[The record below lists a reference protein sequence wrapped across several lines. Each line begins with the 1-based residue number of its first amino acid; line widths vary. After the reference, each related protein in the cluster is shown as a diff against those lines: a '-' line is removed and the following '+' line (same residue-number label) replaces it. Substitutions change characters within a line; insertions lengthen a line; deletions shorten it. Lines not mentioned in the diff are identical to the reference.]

1 MQDVETLKFII
12 QLVLGVLLAP
22 FAAVMWF
29 MMRKLI
35 ADVIKLEKA
44 LSDLQL
50 HMALHYV
57 LRPDHDKD
65 IETQKGDFIKAL
77 EAQKQDFDR
86 SLQNQKE
93 YFDKSFDAVFKKLD
107 RIEDWARPRAPNQPT
122 KEE

>member
-29 MMRKLI
+29 LMRKLI

-44 LSDLQL
+44 LSDMQL

-57 LRPDHDKD
+57 LKPDHDKELD
-65 IETQKGDFIKAL
+65 AQRVEFVKAL
-77 EAQKQDFDR
+77 EVQKQDFDK
-86 SLQNQKE
+86 SLKNQKE

-107 RIEDWARPRAPNQPT
+107 RIEDWARTRPQVPPL
-122 KEE
+122 